1 VAARLMALT
10 IVMYHYVRDLARS
23 RYPAIKGRTID
34 EFKAQLDWIAR
45 HHHVV
50 TAEQVIAASKG
61 DAALP
66 DNAAWLTF
74 DDGYVDHYANVF
86 PLLDARGWQG
96 SFFVPA
102 RPVLEGRL
110 LDVNK
115 IHFILAA
122 QPDADLLVEELRL
135 AVEVARGSGHEL
147 RAWDDYVAD
156 YMGECHL
163 DTPQV
168 LFVKLM
174 LQKGLPEG
182 VRNDICDTLF
192 RRFVSADEVAFAA
205 ELYCSPAQLSTMIG
219 AGQHIGS
226 HGYAHEWY
234 SSLPRAG
241 QENDVARSL
250 GFLRAIGAT
259 DHDWVM
265 CYPYG
270 GYNADTLDVVASAG
284 CAIGVTTRS
293 ATVDV
298 GVDAPLEY
306 ARRDTIELPL
316 G

>member
-1 VAARLMALT
+1 MPLT

-23 RYPAIKGRTID
+23 RYPAIKGRTVED
-34 EFKAQLDWIAR
+34 FKGQLDYLAR
-45 HHHVV
+45 HHTVV
-50 TAEQVIAASKG
+50 SADHVIAASRG
-61 DAALP
+61 ESDLP

-74 DDGYVDHYANVF
+74 DDGYSDHYANVF

-115 IHFILAA
+115 IHFVLAA
-122 QPDADLLVEELRL
+122 QPDGDLLVEALRL
-135 AVEVARGSGHEL
+135 AVEAARENSADL
-147 RAWDDYVAD
+147 QPWDAYLAD

-174 LQKGLPEG
+174 LQKGLPEA
-182 VRNDICDTLF
+182 VRNAICDDLF
-192 RRFVSADEVAFAA
+192 ARFVSADEVAFAA
-205 ELYCSPAQLSTMIG
+205 ELYCSPDQLSMMVR

-226 HGYAHEWY
+226 HGHAHEWY
-234 SSLPRAG
+234 SALPRAA
-241 QENDVARSL
+241 QEADVARSL
-250 GFLRAIGAT
+250 DFLRSIGAP
-259 DHDWVM
+259 DRDWVM

-270 GYNADTLDVVASAG
+270 GYDADTLDVVAKAG

-293 ATVDV
+293 ALVNV

-306 ARRDTIELPL
+306 ARRDTIELPVS
-316 G
+316 

>member
-1 VAARLMALT
+1 MPLT

-23 RYPAIKGRTID
+23 HYPAIKGRTID
-34 EFKAQLDWIAR
+34 DFETQLEWIA
-45 HHHVV
+45 HHHTVV
-50 TAEQVIAASKG
+50 SADAVVAAAKG
-61 DAALP
+61 GDALP
-66 DNAAWLTF
+66 DDAAWLTF
-74 DDGYVDHYANVF
+74 DDGYIDHYANVF
-86 PLLDARGWQG
+86 PLLDARGWKG

-122 QPDADLLVEELRL
+122 QPDAELLVDELRI
-135 AVEVARGSGHEL
+135 AVEAARHEGAAL
-147 RAWDDYVAD
+147 RSWDAYVEDYRGD
-156 YMGECHL
+156 CHL

-174 LQKGLPEG
+174 LQKGLPEA
-182 VRNDICDTLF
+182 VRNDICDVLF
-192 RRFVSADEVAFAA
+192 KRFVSADEVGFAA

-219 AGQHIGS
+219 AGQHVGS

-234 SSLPRAG
+234 SSLPRAD
-241 QENDVARSL
+241 QEADVARSL
-250 GFLRAIGAT
+250 EFLRMIGAP
-259 DHDWVM
+259 DRDWVM

-270 GYNADTLDVVASAG
+270 GYNADTLDVVARAG
-284 CAIGVTTRS
+284 CAVGVTTRS

-298 GVDAPLEY
+298 GTDAPLEY
-306 ARRDTIELPL
+306 ARRDTIELPV